1 MVLHRI
7 FAQPKVA
14 VLIAVVLS
22 VLPLVA
28 VAQGQTESPISGTS
42 EAPLVSQDALPN
54 IKIEQLS
61 PTPVPVGDY
70 VVGPG
75 RTEVVVRPGET
86 VTRFIT
92 VGNRI
97 ADGRTFTL
105 SVEDMSGTADGSEN
119 VVLLGDQNGPYS
131 LREYISFPADSI
143 TLNLNTRATIPVTIT
158 VPPNAEPG
166 GYYGAVLVTTLDTTD
181 NAPGVT
187 QRSPLIARVGTLF
200 FITVPGEIETAG
212 VLQAVSTI
220 NNQVWFQSGPID
232 FTVVYEN
239 TGSVHLNPYGEIRVT
254 NLLGEEVGYVQLD
267 PWFVLPKSLRLREV
281 TWDREFLLGRYT
293 ITAMVNRGYDDRIDT
308 ESLVIWV
315 LPWKV
320 MGGVF
325 AVLFVFFFSIRFFFR
340 TFEFKRRS

>member
-1 MVLHRI
+1 MVFTLVNNLIKFI
-7 FAQPKVA
+7 F
-14 VLIAVVLS
+14 LVLS
-22 VLPLVA
+22 VIVLFPTVYAQNDTQIELATVDPA
-28 VAQGQTESPISGTS
+28 VA
-42 EAPLVSQDALPN
+42 EANLPS

-61 PTPVPVGDY
+61 ATPVPVGDY

-86 VTRFIT
+86 VTRYIT

-119 VVLLGDQNGPYS
+119 VVLLGDQSGPYS

-143 TLNLNTRATIPVTIT
+143 TLNLNTRATVPVTIS

-166 GYYGAVLVTTLDTTD
+166 GYYGAVLVSTVDTSENTTT
-181 NAPGVT
+181 AA
-187 QRSPLIARVGTLF
+187 QRSPVIARVGTLF
-200 FITVPGEIETAG
+200 FITVPGEVEISGE
-212 VLQAVSTI
+212 LQELSTTNDQI
-220 NNQVWFQSGPID
+220 WFQSGPID
-232 FTVVYEN
+232 FNVVYEN

-254 NLLGEEVGYVQLD
+254 NILGEEVGYVQLD

-293 ITAMVNRGYDDRIDT
+293 ITAMVNRGYDDIIDT
-308 ESLVIWV
+308 QSLVIWV

-320 MGGVF
+320 LLAVF
-325 AVLFVFFFSIRFFFR
+325 TVLFVIFFVARFFFR
-340 TFEFKRRS
+340 TFEFKRRA